1 MTTAGRRSG
10 SRIYFTALVVAQAC
24 ALLRYVVLARLLGPE
39 QLGLAVIIMLTVQF
53 FDMIT
58 DTAGDR
64 FLIQDRLGGQALQT
78 VHFVSL
84 VKGGAIALMLLLFAG
99 PLADF
104 AGAPQLAPALRWLA
118 VIPLIASFAHF
129 DFRLAQRD
137 HDFTPEGKVVIASE
151 IAGLVATIAAAVAL
165 RDHRAILFGL
175 AARALTTVIA
185 SHLVARTPYGLRYS
199 REVGKALWGFSAP
212 LMLNGL
218 LLFIGTQSDRIIISR
233 LLGLEE
239 LGRYSVVLL
248 LVLYPTSMIMR
259 FLSAIH
265 LPILADA
272 RERGPKLRAA
282 AHRLASTVVLLAL
295 GIAVGFAV
303 VAPPLVPILF
313 GPAYANDALLVALVG
328 LLLAFRLVDV
338 YPTTLALALGKSRIV
353 TLRNFVRLSGLVGA
367 IIGLRLERSLPA
379 AVVGLVAGEI
389 LANFAAT
396 IAVNKS
402 LRWPLA
408 REFSGYFMLI
418 ATGALLTARGVAAHA
433 SMANVEVLAL
443 LAALGCAL
451 MVLWYRRNTVREGI
465 AMAKA
470 AFGR

>member
-1 MTTAGRRSG
+1 MTKAGRRSG
-10 SRIYFTALVVAQAC
+10 SRTYFAALVVAQAC

-64 FLIQDRLGGQALQT
+64 FLIQDRLGSQALQT
-78 VHFVSL
+78 VQSVSL
-84 VKGGAIALMLLLFAG
+84 FKGATIALMLLVFAA
-99 PLADF
+99 PLAAF
-104 AGAPQLAPALRWLA
+104 AGAPQLTPALQWLA
-118 VIPLIASFAHF
+118 VVPLIASFVHF

-137 HDFTPEGKVVIASE
+137 HDFNPEGKVVIASE
-151 IAGLVATIAAAVAL
+151 IAGLLATIAAAVAL

-175 AARALTTVIA
+175 AARGLTTVLV
-185 SHLVARTPYGLRYS
+185 SHLVAHTPYGLRYS
-199 REVGKALWGFSAP
+199 PEVGKALWGFSAP

-233 LLGLEE
+233 VLGLEE

-265 LPILADA
+265 LPILAEARDDA
-272 RERGPKLRAA
+272 PGLRVA
-282 AHRLASTVVLLAL
+282 AHRLASIVVLLAV
-295 GIAVGFAV
+295 GIAVGFAA
-303 VAPPLVPILF
+303 VAPPLLPILF

-338 YPTTLALALGKSRIV
+338 YPTTLALALGNSRIV

-367 IIGLRLERSLPA
+367 LVGLGLERSLPA
-379 AVVGLVAGEI
+379 AVLGLVAGEI
-389 LANFAAT
+389 LANFVAT

-402 LRWPLA
+402 LGWPLA
-408 REFSGYFMLI
+408 REFGGYFTLI
-418 ATGALLTARGVAAHA
+418 VTGALLAGRGVAAHA
-433 SMANVEVLAL
+433 SMANVEMLAF
-443 LAALGCAL
+443 LAALGCAFI
-451 MVLWYRRNTVREGI
+451 VVWHQRNTLREGI
-465 AMAKA
+465 ALAKGT
-470 AFGR
+470 FSR